1 MSSGDTAAQKKADA
15 LKRALQMIEKDYG
28 AGSIMTMDDSQVVPV
43 TCVSTG
49 SLALD
54 LALGGKG
61 LPRGRIIEIFGPES
75 SGKTTVAL
83 HTIANAQKHGGV
95 GALID
100 AEHAFDRLWARKLGV
115 NVNELLLSQPDSG
128 EMALDICETLVHSN
142 AVDVIV
148 VDSVAALVTKAEIE
162 GEIGDSHVALQARLM
177 SQALRKLTSAIAKSS
192 TVVVF
197 INQLRDKPGA
207 MFGPTETTP
216 GGRALKFFSSI
227 RIDVRRTGQVKEG
240 SDETVGSH
248 VKCKVVKNKVAPPF
262 RQAEFDIMFDCG
274 ISYEGE
280 ILDMAVEHNIVQ
292 KSGAWFSYGEVRLGQ
307 GREAVKQFF
316 RENSPILERIKL
328 KVLVAKGAMT
338 EDEAAAELANLEAA
352 AAARGETVETVEG
365 EEKAKRKRAA
375 AKA

>member
-1 MSSGDTAAQKKADA
+1 MSTDSGAKKAEA
-15 LKRALQMIEKDYG
+15 VKRAVQMIEKEYG
-28 AGSIMTMDDSQVVPV
+28 VGSIMTLDDKHVVPV
-43 TCVSTG
+43 ECISTG
-49 SLALD
+49 SLSLD
-54 LALGGKG
+54 LALGGGG
-61 LPRGRIIEIFGPES
+61 LPRGRIIEMFGPES

-83 HTIANAQKHGGV
+83 HTIANAQKNGGV

-100 AEHAFDRLWARKLGV
+100 AEHAFDRVWAKKLGV

-142 AVDVIV
+142 SVDIIVI
-148 VDSVAALVTKAEIE
+148 DSVAALVTKAEIE
-162 GEIGDSHVALQARLM
+162 GDIGDSHVALQARLM

-192 TVVVF
+192 CCVIF

-227 RIDVRRTGQVKEG
+227 RVDIRRIGQVKEG
-240 SDETVGSH
+240 TDETVGSH
-248 VKCKVVKNKVAPPF
+248 VKAKVVKNKVAPPF
-262 RQAEFDIMFDCG
+262 RQAEFDIMYDGG

-280 ILDMAVEHNIVQ
+280 IIDMAVENNIIQ

-307 GREAVKQFF
+307 GRETVKQFF
-316 RENSPILERIKL
+316 RENAEIMEKIKRQ
-328 KVLVAKGAMT
+328 VLVRKGVIVEAEETADAAKTAEG
-338 EDEAAAELANLEAA
+338 EAAAVGAEA
-352 AAARGETVETVEG
+352 GG
-365 EEKAKRKRAA
+365 EEKVRRKKVS